1 MDDRASSAE
10 EGWLRA
16 RPKDDASWG
25 SRGRSAVGAYGNG
38 HPCRRARKAV
48 CWRRE
53 VEHAGVAGG
62 TVIEMKTRGIS
73 VRIRIRI
80 RLASSHL
87 CIVVA
92 SVVMLHQ
99 EGDDGTGGGANVN
112 FEFVAGEQRRRDA
125 GGGGPQVPLR
135 ARVVMAKFA
144 VETESG
150 RAGVGSPDTWRPRA
164 TRKRSMV
171 RVRAL
176 CRLHGGRGVRAIWRH
191 DG

>member
-1 MDDRASSAE
+1 MGEAPRREKDNEKEKTESVVYTEDLGVRRRGPIVGRACAVADGTCHMDDRASSAE

-16 RPKDDASWG
+16 RAKDDASWG

-38 HPCRRARKAV
+38 HPCRRSRKAV

-99 EGDDGTGGGANVN
+99 EGDDGTGGG
-112 FEFVAGEQRRRDA
+112 R
-125 GGGGPQVPLR
+125 
-135 ARVVMAKFA
+135 
-144 VETESG
+144 T
-150 RAGVGSPDTWRPRA
+150 
-164 TRKRSMV
+164 
-171 RVRAL
+171 
-176 CRLHGGRGVRAIWRH
+176 
-191 DG
+191 